1 MAGTEQVEE
10 AWPERENRL
19 MTLNLA
25 WSALGI
31 LAALAIV
38 VGSVLLVVYAVRRGL
53 VHRDL
58 DGTVATEDAEG
69 TMPASAGGAA
79 APSRTLGLA
88 GVTLLVAGI
97 VLAVVGWI
105 TLPAGATTAGP
116 GNPPTDCT
124 QAWAGCPQATAN
136 PLATPGPLATPIP

>member
-1 MAGTEQVEE
+1 
-10 AWPERENRL
+10 
-19 MTLNLA
+19 MTLNPA
-25 WSALGI
+25 WSALSI

-38 VGSVLLVVYAVRRGL
+38 TGSVLLVVYAIRRGL

-58 DGTVATEDAEG
+58 DGTIAAEDPEG
-69 TMPASAGGAA
+69 TMPAAAGGAA

-97 VLAVVGWI
+97 VLAVVGVI
-105 TLPAGATTAGP
+105 TSPAGPTASAP

-124 QAWAGCPQATAN
+124 QAWAGCPQPTAN
-136 PLATPGPLATPIP
+136 PEATPSP